1 MYAIIQIQGK
11 GNNPTGKGGE
21 HMNNTS
27 QEVNEMTNLE
37 TSALLEAIK
46 IIVEKS
52 QSIEEIKNALERI
65 QGTLKKPQ

>member
-1 MYAIIQIQGK
+1 
-11 GNNPTGKGGE
+11 
-21 HMNNTS
+21 MNNTS

-52 QSIEEIKNALERI
+52 QSIEEIKNALDRI